1 MSSDYKAF
9 MVMPFSNDSVKSAYN
24 HVVKPICE
32 QKSISIRKADEI
44 FSTKPVYDD
53 IVREIQKADII
64 VVDITDN
71 NPNVFYELGMAH
83 TLKQQQTIILT
94 NDKFDETPFDIA
106 HFRIIQYKDT
116 IEGKENFSK
125 KLSSTLDYILKK
137 ERLLNEDEFQIVQK
151 TLESSEKRSQ
161 LLILV
166 GMNELDLR
174 INQSEGFIGEG
185 HVGTKHTTFS
195 SMNVVAGANALV
207 ELDYLT
213 KENEFY
219 FVSSKGKAF
228 AEYLKE
234 KDYVCDVLNGNTI
247 TENFTPFRDRIQSN
261 EDND

>member
-9 MVMPFSNDSVKSAYN
+9 MVMPFSNASVKSAYN
-24 HVVKPICE
+24 HVVKPVCE
-32 QKSISIRKADEI
+32 EKLIGIRKADEI

-64 VVDITDN
+64 IVDITGN

-83 TLKQQQTIILT
+83 TLKQEQTIILT
-94 NDKFDETPFDIA
+94 NDEFDETPFDIA

-116 IEGKENFSK
+116 IEGKESFTK
-125 KLSSTLDYILKK
+125 QLSSTLDYILKK

-151 TLESSEKRSQ
+151 TLDSSEKRSQ

-166 GMNELDLR
+166 GMNDLDLR
-174 INQSEGFIGEG
+174 INQNEGLSGEG
-185 HVGTKHTTFS
+185 HVGSNHTTFS
-195 SMNVVAGANALV
+195 SINVIAGAKVLV
-207 ELDYLT
+207 ELNYLS

-219 FVSSKGKAF
+219 FVSPKGKAF

-234 KDYVCDVLNGNTI
+234 NDYVCDTLNGNTI
-247 TENFTPFRDRIQSN
+247 SENFTPIRERIEN
-261 EDND
+261 DEDSD